1 MNYGQNGLPSGLMPK
16 GENAVT
22 FGKRDDGCWHWEYT
36 GPYAKGYGKKL
47 WLVWLFVMVLLYACF
62 GIIAIVEGTSQLIMG
77 ILLTI
82 ALALSLLVTLIF
94 ASIWLFTC
102 RKKGC
107 VYTANDRVFS
117 PTNSLYSGRYTKLY
131 FDDVK
136 SLTQCR
142 QRDAIILKAGALPM
156 EVYADSDD
164 FASVWSFLRDRC
176 RNASIEEESV

>member
-1 MNYGQNGLPSGLMPK
+1 MNYSQNGLPSGKKPK

-36 GPYAKGYGKKL
+36 GPYAMGFGKKL
-47 WLVWLFVMVLLYACF
+47 WLVWLFVMVLLYACC
-62 GIIAIVEGTSQLIMG
+62 GIIAIVDGASQLI
-77 ILLTI
+77 IRVLLVI
-82 ALALSLLVTLIF
+82 ALALSLLITLIF
-94 ASIWLFTC
+94 ALIWLFTR

-142 QRDAIILKAGALPM
+142 QRDAIILKARALSM

-164 FASVWSFLRDRC
+164 YDAVWSFLRDRC
-176 RNASIEEESV
+176 RNAAIEEESV